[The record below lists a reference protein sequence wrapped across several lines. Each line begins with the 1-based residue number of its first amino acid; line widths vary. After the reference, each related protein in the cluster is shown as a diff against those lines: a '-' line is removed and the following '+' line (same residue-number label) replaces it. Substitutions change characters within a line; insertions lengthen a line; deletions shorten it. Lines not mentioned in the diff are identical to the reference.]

1 MFTRTIHQKP
11 THKKYSSSN
20 NFKKYNRII
29 HYFNLTENTKNKYSI
44 RIYYNENMKGFGDG
58 LNNIILNYSSNMF
71 PKPSKFNNIGSIKQ
85 DLRPQKII
93 ADLSN
98 YNNILPIIVD
108 NINGNMDECTEG
120 MLLRRNINYQRYYSK
135 YIFNYFSNIIEDEL
149 YISLLSEINKTT
161 NSIINILPE
170 DIMIMIIKN
179 LKSLNLF
186 QY

>member
-71 PKPSKFNNIGSIKQ
+71 PKPSKFNHIGSIKQ
-85 DLRPQKII
+85 DLRPQKLSQIYQII
-93 ADLSN
+93 
-98 YNNILPIIVD
+98 IIY
-108 NINGNMDECTEG
+108 
-120 MLLRRNINYQRYYSK
+120 YQ
-135 YIFNYFSNIIEDEL
+135 
-149 YISLLSEINKTT
+149 LLS
-161 NSIINILPE
+161 IILMVIWMDL
-170 DIMIMIIKN
+170 
-179 LKSLNLF
+179 LKVC
-186 QY
+186 Y